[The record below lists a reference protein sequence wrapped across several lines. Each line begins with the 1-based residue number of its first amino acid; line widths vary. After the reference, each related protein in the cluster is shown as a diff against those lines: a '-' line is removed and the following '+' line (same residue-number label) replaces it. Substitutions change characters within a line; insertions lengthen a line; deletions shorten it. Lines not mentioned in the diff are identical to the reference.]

1 MGTRKTPPA
10 DATQPALHK
19 FEGKEVIGTKVKIT
33 GAGDGLSQALAIEP
47 TELKLGETVLVL
59 VECTVDKITH
69 ERVKDTNVAQ
79 RVQSLKA
86 STATIVDAEFAGDRL
101 EQQRIKIEQAK
112 GVDRLDF
119 VGDGEGGDD
128 GSE

>member
-1 MGTRKTPPA
+1 MGTRKQPPA
-10 DATQPALHK
+10 DPTQPTLHK

-47 TELKLGETVLVL
+47 TELGLGDTVLVL
-59 VECTVDKITH
+59 TECVVDKITY
-69 ERVKDTNVAQ
+69 ERVKDTSVLQ

-119 VGDGEGGDD
+119 VGDEGDGD